1 MRRML
6 SGVAVLMLG
15 TAMGSTLDAQ
25 ACLGLNSPTNLQLSA
40 ETGNSAKQFGLD
52 LHFGKS
58 TGVFFGVGGHYIDFD
73 DTDANAKGATGTL
86 GFQLGG
92 GGEKKV
98 AFCPIAQVGFST
110 GPDLGIVEI
119 SNIAAAGGLSVGIPV
134 AASADFTIIPTAS
147 IMVVYNRAKVE
158 TGTLSDTST
167 DGYGILSGGAGFLI
181 SPRFV
186 LKPFV
191 NIPIGLDNAD
201 PTFGIVASIGFG
213 KGG

>member
-6 SGVAVLMLG
+6 SAVAALMLG
-15 TAMGSTLDAQ
+15 TAVGSTLDAQ
-25 ACLGLNSPTNLQLSA
+25 ACLGLNSPTNIQLSA
-40 ETGNSAKQFGLD
+40 EAGNSAKQFGLD

-58 TGVFFGVGGHYIDFD
+58 TGVFFGVGGHYTDFD

-92 GGEKKV
+92 GGEKKA
-98 AFCPIAQVGFST
+98 AFCPIAQVGFSS
-110 GPDLGIVEI
+110 GPDFGTVEI

-134 AASADFTIIPTAS
+134 AAGDDFTIIPTAS

-167 DGYGILSGGAGFLI
+167 DGYGILSGGAGFMI

-201 PTFGIVASIGFG
+201 PTFGIVVSFGLG
-213 KGG
+213 KGS

>member
-6 SGVAVLMLG
+6 SGVAALMLG
-15 TAMGSTLDAQ
+15 TAVGSTLDAQ

-40 ETGNSAKQFGLD
+40 EAGNSAKQFGLD

-58 TGVFFGVGGHYIDFD
+58 TGVFFGVGGHYTDFD

-92 GGEKKV
+92 GGEKKA
-98 AFCPIAQVGFST
+98 AFCPIAQVGFSS
-110 GPDLGIVEI
+110 GPDFGTIET
-119 SNIAAAGGLSVGIPV
+119 SNIAAAGGLSVGIPL
-134 AASADFTIIPTAS
+134 AAGSDFTLIPTGS
-147 IMVVYNRAKVE
+147 LSFVYDRIKVKSGGVSA
-158 TGTLSDTST
+158 TDS
-167 DGYGILSGGAGFLI
+167 DGYGILSGGVGFLV

-191 NIPIGLDNAD
+191 NVPIGLDGAD
-201 PTFGIVASIGFG
+201 PTFGIVVSFGLG
-213 KGG
+213 KGS